1 MSCNANSN
9 VSFPLTISKNSASGN
24 CDLKC
29 NFTYKYPISDLKVI
43 NSGIYYYFKLDD
55 SSEPAV
61 IFNSTKYNAT
71 HFKICTPSL
80 HTYGAGTTDAEMIIY
95 HTSATNNKKLL
106 VCIPL
111 STHGQNAE
119 GIEDL
124 ESIFKQICQ
133 YAPSCCTNSTNN
145 NNQSNCQDETNTL
158 TSIITNVFTLNKF
171 IPPSGKSNPF
181 YYYNVAYSP
190 ATDFRGIDSIADD
203 TSIEDVEK
211 NVFGVMGTKPSCGGW
226 FDVYPSA
233 CGIYN
238 YDKPDNFQSLSDNYV
253 KSEIS
258 PGNPESKKRMEILT
272 NLSQKQFGKPLK
284 SFNSSDFFDLKKNS
298 DGNKFN
304 EFIESAT
311 NELNEKMCTSFD
323 VIAFDLNSSIR
334 ISDSIKTILT
344 NSLMSS
350 TEARGEAG
358 NFYSE
363 ATSNPQAIAV
373 NNKGAIKIND
383 GTLGDD
389 IYIDCQPTGSDGE
402 ELIMKKPIKSTFDMI
417 DMEFYDILNNTIV
430 QVIIGVI
437 IMYLLWLLSDKLF
450 TKAAFITSGD
460 YNNLARK
467 IVNTAKI

>member
-9 VSFPLTISKNSASGN
+9 VTFPLIISKNSASGN

-43 NSGIYYYFKLDD
+43 NSGPYYYFKLDD

-61 IFNSTKYNAT
+61 IFNSTKYKAT

-80 HTYGAGTTDAEMIIY
+80 HTYGSGTTDAEMIIY
-95 HTSATNNKKLL
+95 HTSDTNKKKLL

-111 STHGQNAE
+111 STRGQNAE

-133 YAPSCCTNSTNN
+133 FAPSCCKTGENKNEGDKCRT
-145 NNQSNCQDETNTL
+145 ETDTL
-158 TSIITNVFTLNKF
+158 TSIITNVFSLNKF
-171 IPPSGKSNPF
+171 IPPSGKNNPF

-190 ATDFRGIDSIADD
+190 ATDFRGYNSKKSM
-203 TSIEDVEK
+203 TNFTEK
-211 NVFGVMGTKPSCGGW
+211 SPSCGGF
-226 FDVYPSA
+226 FDKIPTP
-233 CGIYN
+233 CGLYN
-238 YDKPDNFQSLSDNYV
+238 YDKPDDYDSLVNNYTM
-253 KSEIS
+253 SYMGADS
-258 PGNPESKKRMEILT
+258 TESKKRMAILT

-284 SFNSSDFFDLKKNS
+284 SFNYDDFLTLKKNN
-298 DGNKFN
+298 DGNKFDD
-304 EFIESAT
+304 FIESAT
-311 NELNEKMCTSFD
+311 NEFNQKMCTSFD
-323 VIAFDLNSSIR
+323 VIAFDLNSSVR
-334 ISDSIKTILT
+334 ISESIKTILT
-344 NSLMSS
+344 NSLIPS
-350 TEARGEAG
+350 TDGGDYTKAR
-358 NFYSE
+358 
-363 ATSNPQAIAV
+363 SNPDAIAV

-417 DMEFYDILNNTIV
+417 DMDFYDVLNNTII
-430 QVIIGVI
+430 QVILGVL

-450 TKAAFITSGD
+450 TKTAFITSGD

-467 IVNTAKI
+467 IVTTAKT

>member
-9 VSFPLTISKNSASGN
+9 VTFPLIISKNSASGN

-55 SSEPAV
+55 TSEPAV

-190 ATDFRGIDSIADD
+190 ATDFRGIDSI
-203 TSIEDVEK
+203 E
-211 NVFGVMGTKPSCGGW
+211 TKPSCGG
-226 FDVYPSA
+226 FFALIPPP

-238 YDKPDNFQSLSDNYV
+238 YDKPDNLDSMYLNYIT
-253 KSEIS
+253 SELL
-258 PGNPESKKRMEILT
+258 PDNPESKKRMEILT

-284 SFNSSDFFDLKKNS
+284 SFGMTDFFRLKKNS

-323 VIAFDLNSSIR
+323 VIAFDLNSSVR

-344 NSLMSS
+344 NSLISS
-350 TEARGEAG
+350 TVASDYTKAR
-358 NFYSE
+358 
-363 ATSNPQAIAV
+363 SNPEAIAV

-417 DMEFYDILNNTIV
+417 DMEFYDILNNTII

-467 IVNTAKI
+467 IVNTAKT